1 MLSDDAMFLVFG
13 ASLSAVAALAHLACI
28 AIGAPAYRLLGAGE
42 SMARAAQAGKLEPT
56 LLTLAIAAVLL
67 LWAGYALGGA
77 GVIDQ
82 LPMSKLVLPAICAL
96 YLGRAVAFPLLKSR
110 FPENSQTFW
119 LLSSGICL
127 VIGLVHVYGLVSVW
141 HTL

>member
-1 MLSDDAMFLVFG
+1 MLSDGAMFLVFG